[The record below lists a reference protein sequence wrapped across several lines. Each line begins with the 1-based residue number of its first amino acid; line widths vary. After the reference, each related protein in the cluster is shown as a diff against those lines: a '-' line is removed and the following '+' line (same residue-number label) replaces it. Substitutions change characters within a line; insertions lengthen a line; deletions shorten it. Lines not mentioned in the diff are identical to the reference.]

1 METVIKHYNEL
12 SADELYEILKLRVNV
27 FVVEQNCPYNELD
40 DKDKNAYHVYMRDE
54 NGIFAYLRVLDKGV
68 SYEDVSIGRVIS
80 TRRRQGIGTLILKEG
95 IRVAID
101 KFCADRITI
110 SAQLYAKGLYE
121 GVGFVQTSDEY
132 LEDDIP
138 HARME
143 LSCADFIKGD
153 K

>member
-54 NGIFAYLRVLDKGV
+54 NGIFAYLRVLDRGV

-110 SAQLYAKGLYE
+110 SAQLYARGLYE
-121 GVGFVQTSDEY
+121 GVGFVQTGGEY

-153 K
+153 N

>member
-54 NGIFAYLRVLDKGV
+54 KGIFAYLRVLDKGV

-110 SAQLYAKGLYE
+110 SAQLYARGLYE
-121 GVGFVQTSDEY
+121 GVGFVQTGGEY

-153 K
+153 N

>member
-27 FVVEQNCPYNELD
+27 FVVEQNCPYSELD

-110 SAQLYAKGLYE
+110 SAQLYARGLYE

-153 K
+153 N

>member
-40 DKDKNAYHVYMRDE
+40 DKDKKAYHVYMRDE
-54 NGIFAYLRVLDKGV
+54 DGIFAYLRVLDKGV

>member
-54 NGIFAYLRVLDKGV
+54 NGIFAYLRVLDKGA

-110 SAQLYAKGLYE
+110 SAQLYAKRLYE

-153 K
+153 N

>member
-12 SADELYEILKLRVNV
+12 SADELYEILKLRVHV

-54 NGIFAYLRVLDKGV
+54 DGIFAYLRVLDKGV
-68 SYEDVSIGRVIS
+68 SYEDASIGRVIS

-101 KFCADRITI
+101 KFCAERITI

>member
-110 SAQLYAKGLYE
+110 SAQLYARGLYE

-153 K
+153 N

>member
-12 SADELYEILKLRVNV
+12 SADEVYEILKLRVNV
-27 FVVEQNCPYNELD
+27 FVVEQNCPYSELD

-54 NGIFAYLRVLDKGV
+54 NGIFAYLRVLDRGV
-68 SYEDVSIGRVIS
+68 AYPEVAIGRVIS
-80 TRRRQGIGTLILKEG
+80 TRRRMGIGTLILKQG

-101 KFCADRITI
+101 KFSADKIVI

-121 GVGFVQTSDEY
+121 GVGFVQISDEY

-138 HARME
+138 HAKME
-143 LSCADFIKGD
+143 LSCAEFIKGD